1 MTALEPLERPHWLPE
16 PAWPW
21 PTGSLPTPAGR
32 VAVTDAGSGP
42 PLLLVHTGT
51 WSFVW
56 RDLLRALTPHF
67 RCIALDAPGCGR
79 SERLS
84 TTHRATLAA
93 SATAV
98 GSVIDQLD
106 LHGLTLVAHDLG
118 GPSGLAAAAE
128 RPERIHG
135 IVAVNTFGW
144 RPTNPALRGAL
155 AVMGSPPVGELDATT
170 GWLPRLASSAFG
182 VGRHL
187 PRADRAV
194 FRAGIDR
201 QARRTLHAYFA
212 DAHRANDLYQRIEGA
227 LHGRLADQPLLTVFG
242 QFNDPFRFQ
251 RQWQARFPQARQHV
265 VRRGNHYPMCDDPTG
280 VAEAIRHWH
289 TTEVAPRSA
298 LTTPPN

>member
-1 MTALEPLERPHWLPE
+1 MTTLEPLDRPNWLPRS
-16 PAWPW
+16 AWPW
-21 PTGSLPTPAGR
+21 PTGSLATPAGR
-32 VAVTDAGSGP
+32 IAVTDAGSGP

-56 RDLLRALTPHF
+56 RDLLRALTPQF

-84 TTHRATLAA
+84 THRATLAA
-93 SATAV
+93 SAAAV
-98 GSVIDQLD
+98 GSVIDRLD

-118 GPSGLAAAAE
+118 GLSGLAAAAE

-144 RPTNPALRGAL
+144 RPASPALRGAL
-155 AVMGSPPVGELDATT
+155 AVMGSPPMRELDALT

-187 PRADRAV
+187 SRADRAV
-194 FRAGIDR
+194 FRAGVDR
-201 QARRTLHAYFA
+201 PARRALHDYFA
-212 DAHRANDLYQRIEGA
+212 DAHRADDLYQRIHGA
-227 LHGRLADQPLLTVFG
+227 LHGPLADRPLLTVFG
-242 QFNDPFRFQ
+242 QLNDPFRFQ

-280 VAEAIRHWH
+280 VAETILHWH
-289 TTEVAPRSA
+289 ATEVAPSSFP
-298 LTTPPN
+298 TTPAN